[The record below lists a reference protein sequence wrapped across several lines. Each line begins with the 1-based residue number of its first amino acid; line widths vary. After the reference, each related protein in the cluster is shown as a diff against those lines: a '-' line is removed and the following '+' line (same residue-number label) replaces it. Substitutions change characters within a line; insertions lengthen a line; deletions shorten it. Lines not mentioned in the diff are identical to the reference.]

1 MKVFKYIEYA
11 LLAISLVLF
20 VIAMPSIVTVDS
32 PMLNVTLGWAYVLV
46 AISLIFTLGF
56 PLVHA
61 FTDKKSLVKLIALV
75 VAVVVIVGGAYLIA
89 PGNPVNVNTNV
100 TEATFKFTDA
110 ALFICYLFVATA
122 LVVLVWSGVRKV
134 INK

>member
-11 LLAISLVLF
+11 LLVISLVVF

-32 PMLNVTLGWAYVLV
+32 PMLNIILNWTYVLV
-46 AISLIFTLGF
+46 AVSLIFTLGF
-56 PLVHA
+56 PLIHA
-61 FTDKKSLVKLIALV
+61 FSDKKSLVKLIVFV

-89 PGNPVNVNTNV
+89 PGNPVTVNTTV
-100 TEATFKFTDA
+100 SDATFKFTDA
-110 ALFICYLFVATA
+110 ALFICYLFVAAA
-122 LVVLVWSGVRKV
+122 LCALVWSGVRKV